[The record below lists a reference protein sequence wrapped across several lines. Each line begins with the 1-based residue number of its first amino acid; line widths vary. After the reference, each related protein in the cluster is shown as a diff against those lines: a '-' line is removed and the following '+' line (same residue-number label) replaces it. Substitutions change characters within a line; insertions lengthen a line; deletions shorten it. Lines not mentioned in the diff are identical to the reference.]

1 MKNEFLGAM
10 QSGAEQYLKG
20 LNELSEKFMGAN
32 ASSSK
37 GPSWSEGMEQFAKLY
52 GGTNN
57 AHEGVFDQIMTQGKG
72 FVSMLE
78 KMYQSASLGNQTGS
92 GIDFAALGQQMLA
105 ELAKNN
111 PFSNLPGVQIPG
123 MNFSGLPGMASF
135 GNASSFGATP
145 NFAMPNFPGFSGGG
159 FDPKT
164 FSAENFLNMPAF
176 GSNRESQ
183 ERKQAL
189 IKHIASY
196 MQAMQAYQGL
206 QMKSIQMAI
215 ERMQSKLEERNE
227 HGRQLDSL
235 KAVYDL
241 WIDALE
247 ESFAEVALTKDY
259 QTAYGQLVDAQMR
272 VRANVQKQ
280 IELATGEIGMPT
292 RSELEGV
299 HQKLAETRRTLRMEL
314 SELKA
319 EIAELKA
326 SRAAKSVSV
335 KSEGSPAGGKAI
347 QVSPA
352 GGKAIQVSPE
362 GDTEKKVSPKEQAV
376 KATPIKA
383 AVVKAEVV
391 KAETAT
397 PALAAP
403 KVLKASSSNLL
414 SAAKALAVKKTVAK
428 STAPKSTT
436 PSRKK

>member
-1 MKNEFLGAM
+1 MQNEFLGAM
-10 QSGAEQYLKG
+10 QSGAEKYLKG

-32 ASSSK
+32 ATSSNS
-37 GPSWSEGMEQFAKLY
+37 PSWSEGMEQFAKLY

-57 AHEGVFDQIMTQGKG
+57 AHEGVFDQVMSQGKG

-78 KMYQSASLGNQTGS
+78 KMYQSASLGDQS
-92 GIDFAALGQQMLA
+92 GNAIDFAALGQQMLA

-123 MNFSGLPGMASF
+123 MNFSAMSMPGMAGF
-135 GNASSFGATP
+135 GNNAGFGATP

-159 FDPKT
+159 FDAKT
-164 FSAENFLNMPAF
+164 FSVENFLNMPAF

-189 IKHIASY
+189 IKHIGSY
-196 MQAMQAYQGL
+196 MQAMQGYQAL

-326 SRAAKSVSV
+326 NRAAKPVSV
-335 KSEGSPAGGKAI
+335 K
-347 QVSPA
+347 
-352 GGKAIQVSPE
+352 PE
-362 GDTEKKVSPKEQAV
+362 AV
-376 KATPIKA
+376 KAAPVKA
-383 AVVKAEVV
+383 AVVEAEVV
-391 KAETAT
+391 KAEIVKVEAAK

-414 SAAKALAVKKTVAK
+414 SAAKAVAVKKSAAK
-428 STAPKSTT
+428 STASKSTS

>member
-1 MKNEFLGAM
+1 MQNEFLGAM

-20 LNELSEKFMGAN
+20 LSELGEKFMGAN
-32 ASSSK
+32 ASSGK

-52 GGTNN
+52 GGSSN
-57 AHEGVFDQIMTQGKG
+57 AHEGVFDQILSQGKG

-78 KMYQSASLGNQTGS
+78 KMYQSAATGKQAGS
-92 GIDFAALGQQMLA
+92 AIDFAALGQQMLA

-111 PFSNLPGVQIPG
+111 PFSHLPGVQIPG
-123 MNFSGLPGMASF
+123 MNFAAMSMPGMAGF
-135 GNASSFGATP
+135 GNTAGMGAAP
-145 NFAMPNFPGFSGGG
+145 NFSMPNFPGS
-159 FDPKT
+159 FDAKT
-164 FSAENFLNMPAF
+164 FSVENFLNMPAF

-189 IKHIASY
+189 IKHIGSY
-196 MQAMQAYQGL
+196 MQAMQAYQAL

-215 ERMQSKLEERNE
+215 ERMQGKLEERNE

-247 ESFAEVALTKDY
+247 ESFAEVALTKEY

-299 HQKLAETRRTLRMEL
+299 HQKLAETRRTLRAEL

-326 SRAAKSVSV
+326 NRAAKPASV
-335 KSEGSPAGGKAI
+335 K
-347 QVSPA
+347 
-352 GGKAIQVSPE
+352 PE
-362 GDTEKKVSPKEQAV
+362 AAV
-376 KATPIKA
+376 KAEVA
-383 AVVKAEVV
+383 KAEVV
-391 KAETAT
+391 KAEVAK
-397 PALAAP
+397 PSLGAAKTIKSP
-403 KVLKASSSNLL
+403 SSNLL
-414 SAAKALAVKKTVAK
+414 SAAKAVAVKKSAIKKPSIPAVTSAGSK
-428 STAPKSTT
+428 SSTQ
-436 PSRKK
+436 SRKK

>member
-1 MKNEFLGAM
+1 MQNEFLGAM

-20 LNELSEKFMGAN
+20 LNELGEKFMGAN
-32 ASSSK
+32 ATSAKS
-37 GPSWSEGMEQFAKLY
+37 PSWAEGMEQFAKLY
-52 GGTNN
+52 GGGNSNT
-57 AHEGVFDQIMTQGKG
+57 HEGVFDQVMSQGKG

-78 KMYQSASLGNQTGS
+78 KMYQSASQGNQAGS
-92 GIDFAALGQQMLA
+92 AIDFAALGQQMLA

-111 PFSNLPGVQIPG
+111 PFSNLPGMQIPG
-123 MNFSGLPGMASF
+123 MNGLGMAGMGNTAGF
-135 GNASSFGATP
+135 G
-145 NFAMPNFPGFSGGG
+145 AMPNFPGFGSFNGS

-164 FSAENFLNMPAF
+164 LSLENFLNMPAF

-189 IKHIASY
+189 IKHIGSY
-196 MQAMQAYQGL
+196 MQAMQAYQAL

-215 ERMQSKLEERNE
+215 DRMQGKLEERNE
-227 HGRQLDSL
+227 PGRQLDSL

-247 ESFAEVALTKDY
+247 ESFAEVALSKEY

-299 HQKLAETRRTLRMEL
+299 HQKLAETRRTLRAEL

-326 SRAAKSVSV
+326 GRVAKPASVSSTAV
-335 KSEGSPAGGKAI
+335 KGAPVKVTSVKGPAVKPAVAVAKVAEQSSASKPAG
-347 QVSPA
+347 
-352 GGKAIQVSPE
+352 
-362 GDTEKKVSPKEQAV
+362 
-376 KATPIKA
+376 
-383 AVVKAEVV
+383 
-391 KAETAT
+391 
-397 PALAAP
+397 
-403 KVLKASSSNLL
+403 SNLL
-414 SAAKALAVKKTVAK
+414 SAAKAVAVKNATIKAPAQATEAK
-428 STAPKSTT
+428 PTAPA
-436 PSRKK
+436 RKK

>member
-1 MKNEFLGAM
+1 MQNEFLGAM
-10 QSGAEQYLKG
+10 QSGAEKYLKG

-32 ASSSK
+32 ASSNN

-52 GGTNN
+52 GGNNN
-57 AHEGVFDQIMTQGKG
+57 AHEGVFDQVMTQGKG

-135 GNASSFGATP
+135 GNAGGFGATP
-145 NFAMPNFPGFSGGG
+145 NFAMPNFPGFNGGG

-259 QTAYGQLVDAQMR
+259 QLAYGQLVDAQMR

-326 SRAAKSVSV
+326 NRAAKPVSV
-335 KSEGSPAGGKAI
+335 K
-347 QVSPA
+347 
-352 GGKAIQVSPE
+352 PE
-362 GDTEKKVSPKEQAV
+362 TV
-376 KATPIKA
+376 KAAPVKA
-383 AVVKAEVV
+383 AVVQAEVV
-391 KAETAT
+391 NTEVAK

-414 SAAKALAVKKTVAK
+414 SAAKAVAVKKTAAK
-428 STAPKSTT
+428 STAPKPTAPT
-436 PSRKK
+436 RKK

>member
-1 MKNEFLGAM
+1 MQNEFLGAM

-32 ASSSK
+32 ATSGK

-52 GGTNN
+52 GGGSN
-57 AHEGVFDQIMTQGKG
+57 AHEGVFDQVMTQGKG

-78 KMYQSASLGNQTGS
+78 KMYQSASPGNQSGS
-92 GIDFAALGQQMLA
+92 AIDFAALGQQMLA

-111 PFSNLPGVQIPG
+111 PFTHLPGLQTPG
-123 MNFSGLPGMASF
+123 MNFSSMAIPGMPGF
-135 GNASSFGATP
+135 GNAAGFGNSAGIG
-145 NFAMPNFPGFSGGG
+145 NFNGLGAMPNFPGFSGQGFGGG
-159 FDPKT
+159 FDAKT
-164 FSAENFLNMPAF
+164 FSVENFLNMPAF

-189 IKHIASY
+189 IKHIGSY
-196 MQAMQAYQGL
+196 MQAMQAYQAL

-215 ERMQSKLEERNE
+215 ERMQGKLEERNE

-247 ESFAEVALTKDY
+247 ESFAEVAMTKDY
-259 QTAYGQLVDAQMR
+259 QLAYGQLVDAQMR

-299 HQKLAETRRTLRMEL
+299 HQKLAETRRTLRVEL
-314 SELKA
+314 NELKA

-326 SRAAKSVSV
+326 GRITKS
-335 KSEGSPAGGKAI
+335 AG
-347 QVSPA
+347 
-352 GGKAIQVSPE
+352 E
-362 GDTEKKVSPKEQAV
+362 TV
-376 KATPIKA
+376 KAA
-383 AVVKAEVV
+383 AAKAEVV
-391 KAETAT
+391 KAEVAK
-397 PALAAP
+397 PALVAP
-403 KVLKASSSNLL
+403 KEVKSPSSNLL
-414 SAAKALAVKKTVAK
+414 NAAKAVAVKKSASKTLSTPVLKSTGPK
-428 STAPKSTT
+428 STAQ
-436 PSRKK
+436 SRKK

>member
-1 MKNEFLGAM
+1 MQNEFLGAM

-20 LNELSEKFMGAN
+20 LNELGEKFMGAN
-32 ASSSK
+32 ATSGK

-52 GGTNN
+52 GGNNN
-57 AHEGVFDQIMTQGKG
+57 ANEGLFDQVLSQGKG

-78 KMYQSASLGNQTGS
+78 KMYQSASQGKQAGNA
-92 GIDFAALGQQMLA
+92 IDFAALGQQMLA
-105 ELAKNN
+105 ELSKNN
-111 PFSNLPGVQIPG
+111 PFANLPGVQIPG
-123 MNFSGLPGMASF
+123 MNFSAMSMPGMSGF
-135 GNASSFGATP
+135 GNTAGFGATP
-145 NFAMPNFPGFSGGG
+145 NFSMPNFPNFTGFNGS

-164 FSAENFLNMPAF
+164 LSVENFLNMPAF

-189 IKHIASY
+189 IKHIGSY
-196 MQAMQAYQGL
+196 MQAMQAYQAL

-215 ERMQSKLEERNE
+215 ERMQGKLEERNE

-247 ESFAEVALTKDY
+247 ESFAEVALSKEY
-259 QTAYGQLVDAQMR
+259 QAAYGQLVDAQMR

-299 HQKLAETRRTLRMEL
+299 HQKLAETRRTLRTEL
-314 SELKA
+314 SELRA

-326 SRAAKSVSV
+326 SRVAKPASV
-335 KSEGSPAGGKAI
+335 K
-347 QVSPA
+347 
-352 GGKAIQVSPE
+352 PE
-362 GDTEKKVSPKEQAV
+362 
-376 KATPIKA
+376 A
-383 AVVKAEVV
+383 AVKAEVV
-391 KAETAT
+391 KAEAVKTEAVKAEAVKAELAAGNAGKQVAK

-403 KVLKASSSNLL
+403 KAVKSPSSNLL
-414 SAAKALAVKKTVAK
+414 SAAKAVALKKSGVKTPNVLVAK
-428 STAPKSTT
+428 STASKSTT
-436 PSRKK
+436 QSRKK

>member
-1 MKNEFLGAM
+1 MQNEFLGAM

-20 LNELSEKFMGAN
+20 LSELGEKFMGAN
-32 ASSSK
+32 ASSGK

-52 GGTNN
+52 GGNNN
-57 AHEGVFDQIMTQGKG
+57 AHEGVFDQILSQGKG

-78 KMYQSASLGNQTGS
+78 KMYQSAATGNQAGS
-92 GIDFAALGQQMLA
+92 AIDFAALGQQMLA

-111 PFSNLPGVQIPG
+111 PFSNLPGVKIPG
-123 MNFSGLPGMASF
+123 MNFAAMSMPGMSGFANTA
-135 GNASSFGATP
+135 GFGATP
-145 NFAMPNFPGFSGGG
+145 NFSMPNFPGF
-159 FDPKT
+159 DAKT
-164 FSAENFLNMPAF
+164 LSFENFLNIPAF

-189 IKHIASY
+189 VKHFGSY
-196 MQAMQAYQGL
+196 MQAMQVYQAL

-215 ERMQSKLEERNE
+215 ERMQGKLEERNE

-247 ESFAEVALTKDY
+247 ESFAEVALTKEY

-299 HQKLAETRRTLRMEL
+299 HQKLAETRRTLRAEL

-326 SRAAKSVSV
+326 NRVAKPASV
-335 KSEGSPAGGKAI
+335 K
-347 QVSPA
+347 
-352 GGKAIQVSPE
+352 PE
-362 GDTEKKVSPKEQAV
+362 
-376 KATPIKA
+376 A
-383 AVVKAEVV
+383 AVKAEVV
-391 KAETAT
+391 KAVAKPSLT
-397 PALAAP
+397 AP
-403 KVLKASSSNLL
+403 KTIKSPSSHLL
-414 SAAKALAVKKTVAK
+414 SAAKAVAVKKSAVK
-428 STAPKSTT
+428 T
-436 PSRKK
+436 PSIPAVKSVGSKSSAQLRKK

>member
-1 MKNEFLGAM
+1 MQNEFLGAM
-10 QSGAEQYLKG
+10 QSGAEQYMKG

-32 ASSSK
+32 ASSGK
-37 GPSWSEGMEQFAKLY
+37 GPSWSDGMQQFAKLY
-52 GGTNN
+52 GGGSN
-57 AHEGVFDQIMTQGKG
+57 AHEGFFDQVMSQGKG

-78 KMYQSASLGNQTGS
+78 KMYQSASQGDQSGNA
-92 GIDFAALGQQMLA
+92 IDFAALGQQMLA

-111 PFSNLPGVQIPG
+111 PFANLPGVQIPG
-123 MNFSGLPGMASF
+123 MNFSAMPGMAGF
-135 GNASSFGATP
+135 GNSAGFG
-145 NFAMPNFPGFSGGG
+145 AMPNIPGFSGAAFSG

-164 FSAENFLNMPAF
+164 LSVENFLNMPAF

-196 MQAMQAYQGL
+196 MQAMQGYQAL

-259 QTAYGQLVDAQMR
+259 QLAYGQLVDAQMR

-299 HQKLAETRRTLRMEL
+299 HQKLAETRRTLRVEL
-314 SELKA
+314 NALKA

-326 SRAAKSVSV
+326 SRA
-335 KSEGSPAGGKAI
+335 
-347 QVSPA
+347 
-352 GGKAIQVSPE
+352 
-362 GDTEKKVSPKEQAV
+362 EKPMS
-376 KATPIKA
+376 
-383 AVVKAEVV
+383 VKAEVV
-391 KAETAT
+391 KAVPVKAEVVK
-397 PALAAP
+397 PAQTAP
-403 KVLKASSSNLL
+403 KVLKSSSNSLL
-414 SAAKALAVKKTVAK
+414 NAAKAVAVKTPAVKAPASKTAAVKTPVVKTPSTPAVK
-428 STAPKSTT
+428 STGPKSTT

>member
-1 MKNEFLGAM
+1 MQNEFLGAM
-10 QSGAEQYLKG
+10 QSGAEKYLKG

-32 ASSSK
+32 ASSTN

-52 GGTNN
+52 GGNNN
-57 AHEGVFDQIMTQGKG
+57 AHEGVFEQVMTQGKG

-78 KMYQSASLGNQTGS
+78 KMYQSASLGDQS
-92 GIDFAALGQQMLA
+92 GNAIDFAALGQQMLA

-123 MNFSGLPGMASF
+123 MNFSAMSMPGMAGF
-135 GNASSFGATP
+135 GNNAGFGATP

-159 FDPKT
+159 FDAKT

-189 IKHIASY
+189 VKHIGSY
-196 MQAMQAYQGL
+196 MQAMQGYQAL

-259 QTAYGQLVDAQMR
+259 QLAYGQLVDAQMR

-326 SRAAKSVSV
+326 NRAVKPVSV
-335 KSEGSPAGGKAI
+335 K
-347 QVSPA
+347 
-352 GGKAIQVSPE
+352 PE
-362 GDTEKKVSPKEQAV
+362 AV
-376 KATPIKA
+376 KVVPIKA

-391 KAETAT
+391 KAEAPKST
-397 PALAAP
+397 PKPGLAAP
-403 KVLKASSSNLL
+403 KIVKASSSNLL
-414 SAAKALAVKKTVAK
+414 SAAKAVAVKKSAVKT
-428 STAPKSTT
+428 
-436 PSRKK
+436 SRAS

>member
-1 MKNEFLGAM
+1 MQNEFLGAM
-10 QSGAEQYLKG
+10 QSGAEKYLKG
-20 LNELSEKFMGAN
+20 LNELGEKFMGAN
-32 ASSSK
+32 ATSGK
-37 GPSWSEGMEQFAKLY
+37 GPSWSDGMEQFAKLY

-57 AHEGVFDQIMTQGKG
+57 AHEGVFDQVMTQGKG

-78 KMYQSASLGNQTGS
+78 KMYQSASLGDQS
-92 GIDFAALGQQMLA
+92 GNAIDFAALGQQMLA

-123 MNFSGLPGMASF
+123 MNFSAMSMPGMSGF
-135 GNASSFGATP
+135 GNTAGFGTP
-145 NFAMPNFPGFSGGG
+145 NFSMPNFPGFGSGG
-159 FDPKT
+159 FDAKT

-189 IKHIASY
+189 VKHIGSY
-196 MQAMQAYQGL
+196 MQAMQGYQAL

-326 SRAAKSVSV
+326 NRAAKPVSV
-335 KSEGSPAGGKAI
+335 K
-347 QVSPA
+347 
-352 GGKAIQVSPE
+352 PE
-362 GDTEKKVSPKEQAV
+362 PV
-376 KATPIKA
+376 KAAPVKA
-383 AVVKAEVV
+383 AAVKAEVV
-391 KAETAT
+391 KAEIVKTEAAK

-414 SAAKALAVKKTVAK
+414 SAAKAVAVKKSAAK
-428 STAPKSTT
+428 STASKPST
-436 PSRKK
+436 PSRKN

>member
-1 MKNEFLGAM
+1 MQNEFLGAM

-52 GGTNN
+52 GGNN
-57 AHEGVFDQIMTQGKG
+57 KANEGLFDQVLSQGKG

-78 KMYQSASLGNQTGS
+78 KMYQSASQGKQAGNA
-92 GIDFAALGQQMLA
+92 IDFAALGQQMLA
-105 ELAKNN
+105 ELSKSN
-111 PFSNLPGVQIPG
+111 PFANLPGLQIPG
-123 MNFSGLPGMASF
+123 MNFSAMSMPGMTGF
-135 GNASSFGATP
+135 GNAAGFGATP
-145 NFAMPNFPGFSGGG
+145 NFSMPNFPAS

-164 FSAENFLNMPAF
+164 LSVENFLNMPAF

-189 IKHIASY
+189 IKHIGSY
-196 MQAMQAYQGL
+196 MQAMQAYQAL

-215 ERMQSKLEERNE
+215 ERMQGKLEERNE

-247 ESFAEVALTKDY
+247 ESFAEVALSEEY
-259 QTAYGQLVDAQMR
+259 QAAYGQLVDAQMR

-299 HQKLAETRRTLRMEL
+299 HQKLAETRRTLRKEL
-314 SELKA
+314 SELRA

-326 SRAAKSVSV
+326 SRAAR
-335 KSEGSPAGGKAI
+335 PASAK
-347 QVSPA
+347 
-352 GGKAIQVSPE
+352 PE
-362 GDTEKKVSPKEQAV
+362 AAV
-376 KATPIKA
+376 KAEGAKTEV
-383 AVVKAEVV
+383 AVSDAGNLDAK
-391 KAETAT
+391 

-403 KVLKASSSNLL
+403 KAVKSPSSNLL
-414 SAAKALAVKKTVAK
+414 SAAKAVAVKKSAAKTPSIPAVKSTGPK
-428 STAPKSTT
+428 STAQ
-436 PSRKK
+436 SRKK

>member
-1 MKNEFLGAM
+1 MQNEFMGAM

-32 ASSSK
+32 ATAGK

-111 PFSNLPGVQIPG
+111 PFSHLPGVQIPG
-123 MNFSGLPGMASF
+123 MNFSNMTMPGMSSF
-135 GNASSFGATP
+135 GNAGGVG
-145 NFAMPNFPGFSGGG
+145 AMPNFPGFSGGG
-159 FDPKT
+159 FDAKT

-189 IKHIASY
+189 IKHIGSY
-196 MQAMQAYQGL
+196 MQAMQGYQSL

-259 QTAYGQLVDAQMR
+259 QLAYGQLVDAQMR

-326 SRAAKSVSV
+326 NRAAKPVSV
-335 KSEGSPAGGKAI
+335 K
-347 QVSPA
+347 
-352 GGKAIQVSPE
+352 PE
-362 GDTEKKVSPKEQAV
+362 AV
-376 KATPIKA
+376 KVVPIKA

-391 KAETAT
+391 KVEAPKSTPK
-397 PALAAP
+397 PALVAP
-403 KVLKASSSNLL
+403 KIVKASSSNLL
-414 SAAKALAVKKTVAK
+414 SAAKAVAVKKSAVKTPSAPVVKSTGLK
-428 STAPKSTT
+428 STAP
-436 PSRKK
+436 SRKK